1 MSAIVGVLS
10 LFCFAVFDTVG
21 YVKIVLFS
29 YCSAVSYV
37 LARYRKGIS
46 NSIALYRI
54 WD

>member
-10 LFCFAVFDTVG
+10 LFCLLFLTLLDMWIQF
-21 YVKIVLFS
+21 LFS
-29 YCSAVSYV
+29 CCSAVSYV
-37 LARYRKGIS
+37 LARYRKVIS